1 MDEWLDID
9 DSDAIQNIREKL
21 PKELLGLITDEEIE
35 EVIDCIH
42 DFFLENGFLEEES
55 SGEIVEFDEDELFEY
70 VLQKLTK
77 KTKEKI
83 SDSHIKLMINAELDY
98 SDFL

>member
-1 MDEWLDID
+1 MDEWLEID
-9 DSDAIQNIREKL
+9 DSDAIQNIRKKL

-42 DFFLENGFLEEES
+42 DYFLENGFLEEES
-55 SGEIVEFDEDELFEY
+55 DDKTMEFDVDELFEY
-70 VLQKLTK
+70 VSQKLMK
-77 KTKEKI
+77 STKEKI
-83 SDSHIKLMINAELDY
+83 SDDHIKLMIDAELDY

>member
-1 MDEWLDID
+1 MDEWLEID
-9 DSDAIQNIREKL
+9 DSDAIQNIRKKL
-21 PKELLGLITDEEIE
+21 PKELLESITDEEIE

-55 SGEIVEFDEDELFEY
+55 DEKMVKFNEDELFEY
-70 VLQKLTK
+70 VLQMLTK
-77 KTKEKI
+77 DTKEKI
-83 SDSHIKLMINAELDY
+83 SNDHIKLMINAELDY